1 MRELGD
7 DLTPDQAKEMI
18 ANSAHL
24 LYAQPKMIV
33 EPDGTERPLDGHE
46 RKVIAG
52 AFLEGS
58 VARLAQWWREGHRDL
73 VPEVMNALDEN
84 GVRVVASMAVAA
96 LGDAGWTIAETPTA
110 PDGTDPNAN

>member
-1 MRELGD
+1 VRELGD
-7 DLTPDQAKEMI
+7 DLTPDQVTKMI

-24 LYAQPKMIV
+24 LYAQPKTIV
-33 EPDGTERPLDGHE
+33 EPDGTERPLDAHE
-46 RKVIAG
+46 RKLIAG

-58 VARLAQWWREGHRDL
+58 VARLAQWWREGQRDL
-73 VPEVMNALDEN
+73 VAELMNALDEN
-84 GVRVVASMAVAA
+84 GVRVIASTAVAA